1 LPHAVDFLVIA
12 RNSAVNLPSSM
23 LAAELAKSFSPPRGR
38 RMV

>member
-23 LAAELAKSFSPPRGR
+23 LDAELAKSFSPPRGR